1 MGEKGFGGLP
11 ANIEAERAVLG
22 ALLIDPDSLPACSG
36 LKPSDFYRET
46 HAVIFEA
53 MLALT
58 SRRDPIDYTLL
69 CDELE
74 RMGKLEFVG
83 GRAFLADLMSS
94 TVSSAYVEHYAE
106 LVAFAAAQRR
116 LIAAGGE
123 VVKAAYEANID
134 GGVEKLIADATA
146 PVFAAD
152 LLAGAKS
159 TMVTVG
165 TVVGQVLDRADE
177 ISRGLGDYRS
187 IPTGFRMLD
196 QILNGGFGR
205 GNLIMLAARPAMGKT
220 ALALTL
226 ADYAAKIG
234 ARTGFFSL
242 EMGREEL
249 VERLLA
255 METGI
260 DSTRLR
266 MGQVHDDEWQ
276 LLLAAANTYARRP
289 FFIDDS
295 SMLTLQ
301 EMRMKAM
308 RMNAEHGLDIIFVD
322 YLQLMSISNTG
333 RSGFENRQQEVSALS
348 RGLKGLARELKVPI
362 VALSQLSR
370 AVESRSDKRPMLS
383 DLRESGCLTGD
394 TLVLLPD
401 NSLAPIK
408 QLIGRH
414 DLSVV
419 ALDVPSGQFV
429 SADVSAAFSTGVKAV
444 YRLSLAGGLSVR
456 ATANHPFLT
465 SEGWK
470 PLSDLQVGQSIAAY
484 GVLAVWRT
492 IVAIEPDGEEEV
504 FDLTV
509 PGPHNFVA
517 NGIVAHNSIEQDA
530 DAVMFIYREDY
541 YVEDTDRQN
550 IADIIVAK
558 HRHGATGTASLFF
571 RKELSQFRDLEIVRS
586 DLEY

>member
-11 ANIEAERAVLG
+11 ANVEAERAVLG
-22 ALLIDPDSLPACSG
+22 ALLIDPDALPAGSG
-36 LKPSDFYRET
+36 LKASDFYRET

-53 MLALT
+53 MQALT

-74 RMGKLEFVG
+74 RMGKLDFVG
-83 GRAFLADLMSS
+83 GPVFLTDLISS

-106 LVAFAAAQRR
+106 LVLFAAAQRR

-123 VVKAAYEANID
+123 VVKAAYEASID

-177 ISRGLGDYRS
+177 IARGLGDYRS

-234 ARTGFFSL
+234 ARVGFFSL

-289 FFIDDS
+289 LLIDDS
-295 SMLTLQ
+295 SILTLQ

-308 RMNAEHGLDIIFVD
+308 RMHAEHGLDIIFVD
-322 YLQLMSISNTG
+322 YLQLMSVSRTG
-333 RSGFENRQQEVSALS
+333 HSGFENRQQEVSALS

-394 TLVLLPD
+394 SLVLMSD
-401 NSLAPIK
+401 YTVAPIK

-465 SEGWK
+465 IDGWK

-550 IADIIVAK
+550 IADVIVAK

-571 RKELSQFRDLEIVRS
+571 RKELSQFRDMEIMRT